1 MGRGSNGPESTFP
14 PLTPDVKQRYVAPQD
29 GLKASHSH
37 LREYAMNLDMKK
49 LEPLLGT
56 VVNELGA
63 ASNAA
68 LVILG
73 DKLGLFRALAEGP
86 VTSSELARKTGTF
99 ERYIREWLSAQAAS
113 GFIEYDADAGT
124 FSMSPEQAAVF
135 ADEDSPV
142 LMVGGF
148 GLLSAVYHDEPK
160 LADAFRTGKGVHWGE
175 HCNCLFC
182 GVERFFRPGYK
193 AHLVAEWLPALDGV
207 VEKLRRGATVADVGC
222 GHGAS
227 TLLMAE
233 AFPNSQFIGIDYH
246 AESIAHANTHA
257 NGLKNVRFETARA
270 QDFAGRGYDVVTMF
284 DSLHDMGDPV
294 GAIAHIRETL
304 ASDGTLMLVEPA
316 AGDSLKDNLN
326 PVGRVYYAG
335 STHIC
340 VPTAL
345 NQDVG
350 MALGAQAGEKRI
362 GEVVREGGFSRFRK
376 AASTPFNMILEARP

>member
-1 MGRGSNGPESTFP
+1 MTM
-14 PLTPDVKQRYVAPQD
+14 D
-29 GLKASHSH
+29 
-37 LREYAMNLDMKK
+37 MNK
-49 LEPLLGT
+49 LETLLGT

-73 DKLGLFRALAEGP
+73 DRLGLFGALSKSAA
-86 VTSSELARKTGTF
+86 SSAQLAARTGTQ
-99 ERYIREWLSAQAAS
+99 ERYVREWLSAQAAS
-113 GFIEYDADAGT
+113 GFVEYDAET
-124 FSMSPEQAAVF
+124 TLFSMSPEQTAVF

-148 GLLSAVYHDEPK
+148 SLLTAVYHDEPK
-160 LADAFRTGKGVHWGE
+160 LAEAFKGGKGLHWGE

-182 GVERFFRPGYK
+182 GVERFFRPGYR

-207 VEKLRRGATVADVGC
+207 VEKLERGARVADVGC

-227 TLLMAE
+227 TLLMAA

-246 AESIAHANTHA
+246 APSIAHARTLA
-257 NGLKNVRFETARA
+257 ASCSNVRFETARA
-270 QDFAGRGYDVVTMF
+270 QDFAGTGFDLVTMF
-284 DSLHDMGDPV
+284 DALHDMGDPV
-294 GAIAHIRETL
+294 GAAAHARSAL
-304 ASDGTLMLVEPA
+304 ADDGTLMLVEPA
-316 AGDSLKDNLN
+316 AGDSLAENLN

-345 NQDVG
+345 NQDARL
-350 MALGAQAGEKRI
+350 ALGAQAGLRQLDD
-362 GEVVREGGFSRFRK
+362 VLRAGGFAQVRK
-376 AASTPFNMILEARP
+376 AAETPFNMILEARP